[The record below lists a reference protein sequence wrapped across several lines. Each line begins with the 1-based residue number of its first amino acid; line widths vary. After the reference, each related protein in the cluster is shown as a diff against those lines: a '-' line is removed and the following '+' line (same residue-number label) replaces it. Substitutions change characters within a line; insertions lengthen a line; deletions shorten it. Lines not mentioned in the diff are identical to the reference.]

1 MGFLIGF
8 QYRVVVPET
17 QTSRQYLIDSV
28 DFIYMMI
35 HSFMYVTKMVK
46 GEEGINLMGI

>member
-1 MGFLIGF
+1 MDFLIDF
-8 QYRVVVPET
+8 QYRVIIPET
-17 QTSRQYLIDSV
+17 HTYRQYLIDSV

-46 GEEGINLMGI
+46 EEEGINLMGI